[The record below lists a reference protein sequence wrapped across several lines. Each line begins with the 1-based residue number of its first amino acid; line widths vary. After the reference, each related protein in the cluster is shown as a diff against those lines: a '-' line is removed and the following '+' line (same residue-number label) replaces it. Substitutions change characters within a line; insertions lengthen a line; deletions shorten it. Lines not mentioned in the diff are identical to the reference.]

1 MRERKIMDDAFA
13 EAGVQ
18 CQPVLESNSI
28 FQLAFHAMAGD
39 LATIVPKRFAHLPN
53 TKQKLLEAPT
63 VSQTL
68 GLVWVHGNPVL
79 PMTKATSALMREAL
93 EAGAFENFSFLGL
106 E

>member
-1 MRERKIMDDAFA
+1 MDLNSSSSIPTLCLIYSGD
-13 EAGVQ
+13 
-18 CQPVLESNSI
+18 CLYLSNSI

-53 TKQKLLEAPT
+53 TRQKILTDPS
-63 VSQTL
+63 VSQVL

-79 PMTKATSALMREAL
+79 PMTNAATKLIREAL
-93 EAGAFENFSFLGL
+93 ESGALEEISFLG